1 MELTREQFTESLENF
16 LLEKDGFLNLTKLVA
31 EIIMGAER
39 ELFKE
44 EHSDVSNGYR
54 PRRLITNGGIV
65 ELQVP
70 RTRRHNFMPVILGI
84 IKSQNKEMANIASH
98 LYRCGNTLED
108 ISGVFEILY
117 GKTYS
122 TSQINRLTL
131 SSKKAVEEWR
141 SRQLLRHYEAIMIDA
156 TYLSVRRGESVS
168 KEAFFCVMGLK
179 EDGSREM
186 LGVYNNPTEGS
197 GIWRDF
203 FQDLKTRGVETVGLI
218 ISDGLNG
225 IENVAQEYFPD
236 VEVQL
241 CTVHLKRE
249 IEKKL
254 RPKDKAEILGKIKEV
269 FDPHNPL
276 LTYQDAIEAF
286 KKFAEEKQKTYP
298 FLGKIANGS
307 RIRFYFTF
315 LKYEITVRKYIHSTN
330 WIERF
335 NRNVK
340 KGAYY
345 KCSFPSVESALYLVG
360 GIASNATYLKR
371 KIADLR
377 RGLHKISE

>member
-1 MELTREQFTESLENF
+1 MELTRAQFTESLENF
-16 LLEKDGFLNLTKLVA
+16 LLEENGFLNLTKLVA

-54 PRRLITNGGIV
+54 PRRLITNGGIID
-65 ELQVP
+65 LQIP
-70 RTRRHNFMPVILGI
+70 RTRRHNFMPIILGV
-84 IKSQNKEMANIASH
+84 IKSQNKEMEKIASH
-98 LYRCGNTLED
+98 LYQCGNTLED

-131 SSKKAVEEWR
+131 SSKEAVEEWR
-141 SRQLLRHYEAIMIDA
+141 SRPLLRHYEAIMIDA

-197 GIWRDF
+197 GIWCDF
-203 FQDLKTRGVETVGLI
+203 FQDLKTRGVENVGLI

-286 KKFAEEKQKTYP
+286 KKFAEEKQNTYP